1 MDVVPIGGV
10 SFGYNNIL
18 KTYFKQGKFKG
29 LKSFTGEELTKVS
42 LDHIIPHSHGG
53 ASVTGNYILT
63 NVKENTMR
71 DTQSIDYYLDRNY
84 KGAMQ
89 YIGWFLSHKVKGF
102 DCLAYALSIIKNIN
116 RNSKKYIIKR
126 EDIQ

>member
-1 MDVVPIGGV
+1 MDVDGV
-10 SFGYNNIL
+10 SFGYSNIL

-53 ASVTGNYILT
+53 PSVTGNYILT

-71 DTQSIDYYLDRNY
+71 DTQSIDYYLDKNY
-84 KGAMQ
+84 KRI
-89 YIGWFLSHKVKGF
+89 YITNIK
-102 DCLAYALSIIKNIN
+102 KNIWKTL
-116 RNSKKYIIKR
+116 SKVMEKFQTDRI
-126 EDIQ
+126 